1 MVAREAGR
9 GVREVKE
16 VKKEKKGVKE
26 VKEVKKGVK
35 EVKEVK
41 EVRTPTLALPLSKK
55 GEGTKPTKI
64 AAPSPP
70 LLGERVG
77 ERGLTSFSSF
87 TSFTCST
94 PFAVRLHTP
103 VANHGRSG
111 HRRHRLHRRPRLR
124 APADG
129 SAGRL

>member
-26 VKEVKKGVK
+26 VKEVK
-35 EVKEVK
+35 
-41 EVRTPTLALPLSKK
+41 EVRTPSLALPLSKK

-70 LLGERVG
+70 LLGER
-77 ERGLTSFSSF
+77 GLTSFTSF

-111 HRRHRLHRRPRLR
+111 HRRHRLHRRPRFR